1 MPILALL
8 QSRVSPSRQDNLD
21 RTCQKIA
28 LAASRGANIIVTQEL
43 FLFPYFCQTEDA
55 ACFTYAEDLNEKS
68 ELMCTFSDFARSHG
82 VVLVLSL
89 FEKRAH
95 GIYHNSAVVIDAD
108 GRYAGQYRKMHIPD
122 DPHYYEKF
130 YFTPG
135 DLGYPVFQTRF
146 GTLGVL
152 ICWDQWYPEAA
163 RLSALA
169 GAQMIVY
176 PTAIGTLSTDASA
189 EHQAW
194 EMIQRSHAIANGC
207 YVAAVN
213 RIGFEAAPDGKGG
226 IDFWGRSF
234 VAGPHGEMIARLG
247 ADTDDILCADIDLDA
262 VDKTRIEWPFFR
274 DRRIESYGDIQK
286 RFCD

>member
-1 MPILALL
+1 MPILALI
-8 QSRVSPSRQDNLD
+8 QSRVSSSRHDNLE
-21 RTCQKIA
+21 RTCQKITD
-28 LAASRGANIIVTQEL
+28 AAARGANIIVTQEL
-43 FLFPYFCQTEDA
+43 FLCPYFCQTENA
-55 ACFTYAEDLNEKS
+55 TNFSYAEDLHEHS
-68 ELMCTFSDFARSHG
+68 ELMRTFSDLARDHG

-89 FEKRAH
+89 FEKRAQ

-108 GRYAGQYRKMHIPD
+108 GRYAGKYRKMHIPD
-122 DPHYYEKF
+122 DPQYYEKF

-163 RLSALA
+163 RLIALA
-169 GAQMIVY
+169 GAQIILY
-176 PTAIGTLSTDASA
+176 PTAIGALSGDTNA

-194 EMIQRSHAIANGC
+194 ETIQRSHAIANGC

-213 RIGFEAAPDGKGG
+213 RTGFEAAPDGQGG
-226 IDFWGRSF
+226 INFWGRSF
-234 VAGPHGEMIARLG
+234 VSGPRGEIIARLD
-247 ADTDDILCADIDLDA
+247 ADSDDILCADIELTA